1 MITPFLKQLS
11 LTIEQTAISQSL
23 QGMEWVV
30 AVVQTIHILAVCTL
44 MTAMMLSNFKAL
56 GLLKRNDVLYPLAAT
71 LKLPAH
77 VALLVLILSGLVMI
91 IGEPARALLNPIFQ
105 LKMLLLLAAILC
117 SIYVAVQHKK
127 LENNFF
133 SNSSNALL
141 HKLIAVISISLWL
154 SILFAGRWIAYT

>member
-23 QGMEWVV
+23 QGVEWVV
-30 AVVQTIHILAVCTL
+30 AFVQTIHILAICTL

-56 GLLKRNDVLYPLAAT
+56 GLLTRSHVLYPLAGA

-77 VALLVLILSGLVMI
+77 IALGALLLTGLVMI

-105 LKMLLLLAAILC
+105 LKMVLLIAAITC
-117 SIYVAVQHKK
+117 SVYLTIQQKK
-127 LENNFF
+127 LEINFF
-133 SNSSNALL
+133 SNSSNRLSQKLL
-141 HKLIAVISISLWL
+141 AIISISLWL
-154 SILFAGRWIAYT
+154 AILFAGRWIAYT

>member
-11 LTIEQTAISQSL
+11 LTLEQTNISQSL
-23 QGMEWVV
+23 QGVEWVV

-56 GLLKRNDVLYPLAAT
+56 GIMKRSDVLYPLASA
-71 LKLPAH
+71 LKGPAH
-77 VALLVLILSGLVMI
+77 IALLILILTGLVMI

-105 LKMLLLLAAILC
+105 LKMLLLLAAIFC
-117 SIYVAVQHKK
+117 SVFVAIQHKK

-133 SNSSNALL
+133 SHSGQTLMP
-141 HKLIAVISISLWL
+141 KLIAIISIGLWL